1 MGKQDERG
9 LKKTPL
15 YDYYLENKVKLTDF
29 GGWALPIQ
37 FTKLGDEHEAVRERV
52 GLFDCAHMGEIR
64 IKGAEAEAF
73 INRIIT
79 NDATK
84 VATHQAMYTAMTNE
98 EGGTLDDVIFYKRAE
113 DEFIFTPN
121 ASNTD
126 KIYDWLVR
134 HNKENTVTIENISDQ
149 YGLIAIQG
157 PKAQAV
163 LEKLT
168 DTDLNLIKNYYY
180 QPDQTVAGISDVH
193 ISRTGYTGEE
203 GFELYMPWIEQRTL
217 WEALLKAGEEFGIT
231 ECGLGARDTLRLEA
245 GLALYGNDLTE
256 EINPIEGGIG
266 FAVKTGDKKTGDYPG
281 KAALE
286 TYRTQ
291 ENKRQSRGFE
301 LTGRGIA
308 RNGMDVKLEDG
319 TDIGVV
325 TSGTMSPTFKQA
337 MGFVLIDSQYA
348 KLNTEIFIE
357 IRNKLVPAKLVK
369 KDWLRR

>member
-1 MGKQDERG
+1 MGKQEEKG

-15 YDYYLENKVKLTDF
+15 YDYYLEKKLKLTDF

-37 FTKLGDEHEAVRERV
+37 FTKLADEHQAVRERV
-52 GLFDCAHMGEIR
+52 GLFDCAHMGEVR
-64 IKGAEAEAF
+64 IKGDQAEAF

-84 VATHQAMYTAMTNE
+84 VATHQAMYTAITNE

-126 KIYDWLVR
+126 KIVDWFIS
-134 HNKENTVTIENISDQ
+134 HNMDDAVTIENISDE

-157 PKAQAV
+157 PKAEAV

-168 DTDLNLIKNYYY
+168 EADLTGIKNYHYL
-180 QPDQTVAGISDVH
+180 PDQTVAGIANVH

-203 GFELYMPWIEQRTL
+203 GFELYMPWAEERAL
-217 WEALLKAGEEFGIT
+217 WEALLEAGAEFDIM

-245 GLALYGNDLTE
+245 GLGLYGNDLSE
-256 EINPIEGGIG
+256 DINPIEGGIG
-266 FAVKTGDKKTGDYPG
+266 FAVKTGDKKDVDYPG

-286 TYRTQ
+286 AYRTQ
-291 ENKRQSRGFE
+291 EDKRQSRGFE
-301 LTGRGIA
+301 LSGRGIA
-308 RNGMDVKLEDG
+308 RNGMAVKLEDG

-337 MGFVLIDSQYA
+337 IGFVLMDSKHA
-348 KLNTEIFIE
+348 KIGNDIFIE
-357 IRNKLVPAKLVK
+357 IRNKLVPAKIVK